1 MESIDF
7 ANHLKSLHLQR
18 RFRYS
23 HLILQLL
30 HLLKRT
36 SNTPARYGFFSNLQR
51 SQVRSS
57 DVDWDRSCKRL
68 FTLSPGGEEMF
79 GEVAG
84 SVIRWVSVFPLGN
97 QLVSRGVDLVPSTY
111 KPASPL
117 EFNEKRLAPN
127 RPAPLTCSI
136 TNAKTSKLPRYAYT
150 SS

>member
-1 MESIDF
+1 MDSFPTFNGPKYVLLMWIGTGR
-7 ANHLKSLHLQR
+7 ANDCL
-18 RFRYS
+18 
-23 HLILQLL
+23 
-30 HLLKRT
+30 
-36 SNTPARYGFFSNLQR
+36 
-51 SQVRSS
+51 
-57 DVDWDRSCKRL
+57 
-68 FTLSPGGEEMF
+68 LSPGGEEMF